1 LPRKNIKPELE
12 FKTITR
18 FIIIF
23 YNLESHNQSTIFFLN
38 QNPEQLAR
46 DEIDSALQRS
56 GWVVQKKNAINLRA
70 GLGVAVCE
78 YQTAVG
84 PADYVLFVDA
94 KPVGVIEAKREDEAV
109 RITMHEDQ
117 SSEYAKA
124 KLKYI
129 NNDPLPFV
137 YESTGELTRF
147 TDYRDPKPRSR
158 PVFTFHR
165 PQTFENWL
173 RETKTLRAR
182 LFDIPVLCADPSPT
196 GGSRMGAGALRD
208 CQTVAITNLEKS
220 FRENRPKALVQM
232 ATGSGKT
239 FTAITSI
246 YRLLKF
252 AKAKRILFLVN
263 TRNLGEQAEQEFKKF
278 EPQDDNRLFPELYG
292 ITRLSSSFIP
302 QDSQVYISTIQRLY
316 SILKGTEL
324 DEREE
329 EEDPASK
336 KWKPKEPMPVV
347 YNQKVPMEFFDFIVI
362 DECHQSIYNLW
373 KQVLDYFD
381 AFQIGLTATPDNRT
395 FGYFEKNIVSD
406 YGYKKAVEDGVLVP
420 YNVFEIETKI
430 TKQGAK
436 ISIGEYI
443 DRREKLTRKKFWNQ
457 LDEDVEYSSKQLD
470 DKVVNVNQITLIIQA
485 FRDALPSMFPDRW
498 MSPAHPDLPE
508 GKATTSQPTPVG
520 DTAQDTAS
528 SQGEA
533 GSAHSPFGGA
543 GGGCGSFEVP
553 KTLIFAK
560 SDSHADDII
569 NIVRREFAEENKF
582 CKKITYRTSEG
593 LEKEDPKT
601 VFQQFR
607 NSYYPRIAVT
617 VDMIATGTD
626 IRPLE
631 VLLFMRDVKSRSYYE
646 QMKGRGTRTCSL
658 DELRSTGTPSAKFTK
673 DHFVII
679 DAIGVEKSQK
689 TDSRPL
695 EKKPALSL
703 KEVLEGIA
711 MGNKDEE
718 MLSTLA
724 NRLIRLDK
732 QINEK
737 EKALFAEKAGGKTI
751 NSVVKDLLNA
761 YDADTVESLEFKVL
775 SENPAASPEE
785 LNSKLKTQHS
795 QLIEDATA
803 IFNNYDLRNYII
815 DVRKKYDQFI
825 DHINPDEI
833 TAMGWVA
840 DSKAAAENLVH
851 DFTQW
856 IEEHKI
862 EITALQIFYAQPYR
876 RRELSYKLIKDLAEA
891 IKTKKPRLAPIHIW
905 KAYEQLEKVSGQP
918 KNELVALVSL
928 VRKVS
933 GIDSTLT
940 AWDKTVD
947 KNFQDW
953 IFKKQAGTLKYSRE
967 QVQWLHMIKDYIA
980 ASFHVDREDFEL
992 DPFNKQGGLGKM
1004 WQLFGE
1010 ETDALINEL
1019 NESLVA

>member
-1 LPRKNIKPELE
+1 
-12 FKTITR
+12 
-18 FIIIF
+18 
-23 YNLESHNQSTIFFLN
+23 LN

-46 DEIDSALQRS
+46 DKIDEQLIAS
-56 GWVVQKKNAINLRA
+56 GWVIQDKKHFNLSA
-70 GLGVAVCE
+70 GPGVAIRE
-78 YQTAVG
+78 YQTDVG
-84 PADYVLFVDA
+84 PADYILFVN
-94 KPVGVIEAKREDEAV
+94 KNPVGLIEAKREEEGV
-109 RITMHEDQ
+109 RLTMHEDQ
-117 SSEYAKA
+117 SGDYATA
-124 KLKYI
+124 KLKRL

-165 PQTFENWL
+165 PQTFELWL

-182 LFDIPVLCADPSPT
+182 VHDIPAMQQGT
-196 GGSRMGAGALRD
+196 LRE
-208 CQTVAITNLEKS
+208 CQFIAVTNLEKS

-239 FTAITSI
+239 YTAITSI

-252 AKAKRILFLVN
+252 ARAKRVLFLVN

-292 ITRLSSSFIP
+292 VTRLSSSFIP

-324 DEREE
+324 DERDE
-329 EEDPASK
+329 EEDPATKTWK
-336 KWKPKEPMPVV
+336 KKEPMPVV

-430 TKQGAK
+430 TKEGAK

-457 LDEDVEYSSKQLD
+457 LPV
-470 DKVVNVNQITLIIQA
+470 
-485 FRDALPSMFPDRW
+485 MFPDRRD
-498 MSPAHPDLPE
+498 AD
-508 GKATTSQPTPVG
+508 GN
-520 DTAQDTAS
+520 
-528 SQGEA
+528 
-533 GSAHSPFGGA
+533 
-543 GGGCGSFEVP
+543 FEVP

-569 NIVRREFAEENKF
+569 QIVRREFAEENKF
-582 CKKITYRTSEG
+582 CKKITYRTGEG
-593 LEKEDPKT
+593 PDKENPKT
-601 VFQQFR
+601 VLQQFR

-631 VLLFMRDVKSRSYYE
+631 VLLFMRDVKRRSYYE

-658 DELRSTGTPSAKFTK
+658 DELRSTGTPAAKFTK

-695 EKKPALSL
+695 EKKPGLSL

-711 MGNKDEE
+711 MGNKEVE
-718 MLSTLA
+718 MLTTLA

-737 EKALFAEKAGGKTI
+737 EKAAFIEKSGGKAITT
-751 NSVVKDLLNA
+751 VVKELLNA
-761 YDADTVESLEFKVL
+761 YDADTVENLRQQISTA
-775 SENPAASPEE
+775 NPKATPEE
-785 LNSKLKTQHS
+785 AEA
-795 QLIEDATA
+795 QLITHHAELIDQATA
-803 IFNNYDLRNYII
+803 IFDSWELRNYVI

-833 TAMGWVA
+833 RAMGWVA
-840 DSKAAAENLVH
+840 DNKVAAENLVH

-856 IEEHKI
+856 IEEHKT
-862 EITALQIFYAQPYR
+862 EITALQLFYGQPYR
-876 RRELSYKLIKDLAEA
+876 RRELSYTMLKDLAEA
-891 IKTKKPRLAPIHIW
+891 IKMNKPTLAPLQVW

-918 KNELVALVSL
+918 KNELMALVAL

-933 GIDSTLT
+933 GMDTKLT
-940 AWDKTVD
+940 AFDKTVD
-947 KNFQDW
+947 RNFQDW
-953 IFKKQAGTLKYSRE
+953 IFKKQAGTLKYTEE
-967 QVQWLHMIKDYIA
+967 QVQWLRMIRDYIA
-980 ASFHVDREDFEL
+980 ASFHLDREDFEL

-1010 ETDALINEL
+1010 ETDNLINEL